1 MTDDVQ
7 TDIKKNVKK
16 NRKKNGAAEKPEE
29 SVFLKKAA
37 ELQDQVQQLQDERD
51 RLKDQLLRTA
61 AEFDNFKRRSEKE
74 FVNHLSWANEKLIVE
89 LLPVLDDLE
98 RSLGHARDDTSI
110 QSILDG
116 LQLIYKN
123 LLSVLTKKGLAVME
137 TRGTEFDPEQHQ
149 ALMQVESADF
159 ASGTVTGEHLKGY
172 KLNDKVIRHAQ
183 VLVAK

>member
-7 TDIKKNVKK
+7 TDIKKNGRKS
-16 NRKKNGAAEKPEE
+16 RKKPGPAEKTEE
-29 SVFLKKAA
+29 SVFLKKAT
-37 ELQDQVQQLQDERD
+37 ELQEQVQQLQEERD

-61 AEFDNFKRRSEKE
+61 AEFENFKRRSEKE

-98 RSLGHARDDTSI
+98 RSLSHAKEETSL
-110 QSILDG
+110 QTILDG
-116 LQLIYKN
+116 QQLIYKN
-123 LLSVLTKKGLAVME
+123 LLSVLTKKGLTVME
-137 TRGTEFDPEQHQ
+137 TRGAEFDPEQHQ
-149 ALMQVESADF
+149 ALMQVDSADF